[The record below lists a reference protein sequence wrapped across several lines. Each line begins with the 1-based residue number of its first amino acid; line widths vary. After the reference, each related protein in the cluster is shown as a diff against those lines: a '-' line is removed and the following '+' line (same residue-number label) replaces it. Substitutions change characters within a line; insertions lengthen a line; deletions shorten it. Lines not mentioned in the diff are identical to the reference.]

1 MPDNKQM
8 DSYIEMFIFEANQ
21 LTEQLESILLESEEN
36 QNISEENINEIF
48 RIMHTIKGSAAMM
61 SFSDISNIAHTLED
75 LFSFI
80 REKKPVIDVS
90 DTCDKVFKVLDYIRY
105 QIELLANGKEV
116 QKLDEALAQ
125 TIRSYVEQIKSNNAA
140 KAAEKTKPAGK
151 EKPAEEAGEPE
162 KAAGKA
168 GAKTAQY
175 KATVFFDDF
184 CSLLSARAFMVI
196 NRLGEHCTNIT
207 NFPELN
213 NSDNTVGYIM
223 QNGLEINFE
232 SSLTPE
238 EIKDIIEDITDVKT
252 AVVQLMGS
260 IEKKEE
266 AEEEPPAEK
275 AQPQAESAE
284 SKEPAE
290 ARAAAEYREPAGD
303 KARPN
308 VKQNIISVNIN
319 KLDKLI
325 NIVGEIVISE
335 SMVINN
341 PDLEGM
347 SLENFSKSAMQLRK
361 LTDELQDLVLSVR
374 MIPVE
379 MIFSKM
385 HRIVRDMG
393 KKLEK
398 EVNLEI
404 IGEDTEVDKNV
415 LDNLSDPLMHL
426 IRNSMDHGIEPRDE
440 RIKNGKSPVGRITL
454 EAKNTGGEVIIT
466 VSDDGRGL
474 DKQKILDKA
483 RDKGL
488 LKGENL
494 TDQEIFNLILLPGF
508 STKEKVTE
516 FSGRG
521 VGMDVV
527 KQNVEKVGGNIFVD
541 SEQGKGTTMTI
552 RLPLTLA
559 IIDGMMVKV
568 GENVYI
574 IPTQSISQC
583 IKPSQG
589 SVFSDTQGRDMII
602 VRGSCYAITKL
613 QTLFNIEGAVT
624 DYSKGVI
631 IMTEYNG
638 RTVCLFADKLMGQQP
653 VVVKSL
659 PEYLNKF
666 NSKETGIGGCTILG
680 DGSISLIL
688 DIAEIANK

>member
-36 QNISEENINEIF
+36 QNISEDNINEIF

-61 SFSDISNIAHTLED
+61 SLSDISNIAHTLED

-125 TIRSYVEQIKSNNAA
+125 TIRAYVEQIKSNNSAKPAA
-140 KAAEKTKPAGK
+140 KAKPAKK
-151 EKPAEEAGEPE
+151 EKPAEKAAEPE
-162 KAAGKA
+162 TAAAG
-168 GAKTAQY
+168 GCAKSAQY

-196 NRLGEHCTNIT
+196 NRLGEYCQNIT
-207 NFPELN
+207 HFPELN
-213 NSDNTVGYIM
+213 NSDNTIGYIM
-223 QNGLEINFE
+223 QNGLEISFE
-232 SSLTPE
+232 SSLSPE

-252 AVVQLMGS
+252 AVVQTLGC

-266 AEEEPPAEK
+266 AEEELPEEK
-275 AQPQAESAE
+275 AQAQAASAE
-284 SKEPAE
+284 GVEMVE
-290 ARAAAEYREPAGD
+290 ARPAAEYREPSGD

-393 KKLEK
+393 KKLDK

-426 IRNSMDHGIEPRDE
+426 IRNSMDHGIEPREE
-440 RIKNGKSPVGRITL
+440 RIRNGKNPVGRIKL

-466 VSDDGRGL
+466 VSDDGKGL

-488 LKGENL
+488 LKGDNL

-527 KQNVEKVGGNIFVD
+527 KQNVEKVGGTIFVD

-568 GENVYI
+568 GDNVYI

-589 SVFSDTQGRDMII
+589 SIFSDTQGRDMII

-613 QTLFNIEGAVT
+613 QELFNIEGAVT